1 MNMENIDYVQSS
13 IGYHFKNLRLLQQ
26 AFTRKS
32 YSQEHPEVQDNECL
46 EFYGDEVLDL
56 YVAKSMFKRFS
67 KIQNGELVSQ
77 KNEGELTK
85 LKSVFV
91 SKHTLAQCS
100 YNAGFYHFL
109 YLGKSD
115 IKNEVQKSA
124 SVNED
129 LFEAIIGAV
138 AVDCNWDFSVLEKV
152 CETMLSMD
160 SINSYLCVMII
171 EKCRELGFSDPINIP
186 GLRQPEK
193 MEDFRPHNWLE
204 VRIGCDQMHIAPNPK
219 TGLYDYGI
227 KIENHFFT
235 GSGIGPFQAK
245 MDVEQKALNFLRKEE
260 IKRKIKNIDY
270 SNPVSQLHEF
280 VQKKIITI
288 EPIYDFSEY
297 HDSDGNPI
305 WRCTVSLE
313 GFKEKFEA
321 EGVSKKEVKQEA
333 ALKLLKA
340 FVETEV
346 EESEQGKP
354 PVFYAGSTRFWSD
367 EEKARHEAEFEK
379 AFQSWGKE

>member
-1 MNMENIDYVQSS
+1 M
-13 IGYHFKNLRLLQQ
+13 L
-26 AFTRKS
+26 
-32 YSQEHPEVQDNECL
+32 
-46 EFYGDEVLDL
+46 FY
-56 YVAKSMFKRFS
+56 Y
-67 KIQNGELVSQ
+67 
-77 KNEGELTK
+77 
-85 LKSVFV
+85 
-91 SKHTLAQCS
+91 
-100 YNAGFYHFL
+100 
-109 YLGKSD
+109 
-115 IKNEVQKSA
+115 
-124 SVNED
+124 
-129 LFEAIIGAV
+129 EAIKHAK
-138 AVDCNWDFSVLEKV
+138 N
-152 CETMLSMD
+152 T
-160 SINSYLCVMII
+160 
-171 EKCRELGFSDPINIP
+171 
-186 GLRQPEK
+186 
-193 MEDFRPHNWLE
+193 
-204 VRIGCDQMHIAPNPK
+204 
-219 TGLYDYGI
+219 I

-245 MDVEQKALNFLRKEE
+245 MDAEQKALNFLRKEE

-340 FVETEV
+340 FVETKV

-379 AFQSWGKE
+379 AFPSWGKE

>member
-100 YNAGFYHFL
+100 YNAGFYQFL

-138 AVDCNWDFSVLEKV
+138 AIDCNWDFSVLEKV

-193 MEDFRPHNWLE
+193 MEDFRPHNWWE

-227 KIENHFFT
+227 KIENHFFA

-245 MDVEQKALNFLRKEE
+245 MDAEQKALNFLRKEE

-321 EGVSKKEVKQEA
+321 EEI
-333 ALKLLKA
+333 
-340 FVETEV
+340 
-346 EESEQGKP
+346 
-354 PVFYAGSTRFWSD
+354 
-367 EEKARHEAEFEK
+367 
-379 AFQSWGKE
+379 